1 MATTFI
7 QKLDSISAPGT
18 TPKVFLKKLG
28 PIHFSWHH
36 QHNAGQAEIGF
47 LLFHWE
53 LIQRFKKIG
62 ADAALGGITPFSLG
76 DLTNFNSTYTVNVAV
91 ANQDIAAFQDFSD
104 ELELWHGD
112 AHMNIGMAIHK
123 NLMNPRTN
131 VKIPAFSLRGKA
143 KNVCCR
149 SDHFRRRRR
158 FGSWACGL
166 PNLNC
171 CGVFL
176 TKQSVLS

>member
-131 VKIPAFSLRGKA
+131 VKIPAFWRLHYFI
-143 KNVCCR
+143 N
-149 SDHFRRRRR
+149 DR
-158 FGSWACGL
+158 FEEKL
-166 PNLNC
+166 KT
-171 CGVFL
+171 F
-176 TKQSVLS
+176 